1 VYRQVE
7 AVPPPIILAGMA
19 DEQSKRERQRQNRA
33 EKARQQR
40 REAQI
45 AAVRRRVLQ
54 LVVVAVVVAGVIA
67 LAWLS
72 QRSQD
77 ELEFSNTYE
86 ELRSFPTACGAA
98 APDPLEPAQYTSP
111 EDQNLSEGS
120 TLTAVVATSCGDITI
135 ELEPASAPENVNSF
149 VFLAREGF
157 YDGTIMH
164 RLVSEFVI
172 QGGDPEATGLGGPGY
187 TVTDEFP
194 DSDFVYE
201 PGTVAVARSA
211 LANSGGS
218 QFFIVTG
225 EQGEVLAPQ
234 FSVLGRVTDGFDV
247 IDLIAQIEVGGPSN
261 EGSTPQETVY
271 IESVTI
277 TD

>member
-1 VYRQVE
+1 
-7 AVPPPIILAGMA
+7 M
-19 DEQSKRERQRQNRA
+19 
-33 EKARQQR
+33 
-40 REAQI
+40 
-45 AAVRRRVLQ
+45 
-54 LVVVAVVVAGVIA
+54 
-67 LAWLS
+67 
-72 QRSQD
+72 
-77 ELEFSNTYE
+77 
-86 ELRSFPTACGAA
+86 
-98 APDPLEPAQYTSP
+98 
-111 EDQNLSEGS
+111 
-120 TLTAVVATSCGDITI
+120 ATSCGDITI

>member
-1 VYRQVE
+1 
-7 AVPPPIILAGMA
+7 MA
-19 DEQSKRERQRQNRA
+19 EEQSKRERQRQNRA

-40 REAQI
+40 RQAQV
-45 AAVRRRVLQ
+45 AAVRRRVVQ
-54 LVVVAVVVAGVIA
+54 LVVLAVIVAGVVA

-77 ELEFSNTYE
+77 QLEFSNTYE
-86 ELRSFPTACGAA
+86 ELRSFPTACGAE
-98 APDPLEPAQYTSP
+98 APDPLEPVEFSAP
-111 EDQNLSEGS
+111 EDQNLAPDS

-135 ELEPASAPENVNSF
+135 ELDTSSAPDNVNSF

-157 YDGTIMH
+157 YDGTIIH
-164 RLVSEFVI
+164 RLVTDFVL
-172 QGGDPEATGLGGPGY
+172 QGGDPDATGQGGPGY
-187 TVTDEFP
+187 TVLDEFP

-201 PGTVAVARSA
+201 PGTVAIARSA

-234 FSVLGRVTDGFDV
+234 FSVIGRVTNGFDV
-247 IDLIAQIEVGGPSN
+247 IDRIKEIEVGGPST
-261 EGSTPQETVY
+261 EGSTPQETIY
-271 IESVTI
+271 IESLTVTP
-277 TD
+277 

>member
-1 VYRQVE
+1 
-7 AVPPPIILAGMA
+7 MA
-19 DEQSKRERQRQNRA
+19 EDQSKRERQRQNRA

-45 AAVRRRVLQ
+45 ASVRRRAIQFVVLA
-54 LVVVAVVVAGVIA
+54 VVIAGVVA
-67 LAWLS
+67 LAFLS

-86 ELRSFPTACGAA
+86 ELRSFPTACDAE
-98 APDPLEPAQYTSP
+98 APEPLEPAEFVAPDELDLSP
-111 EDQNLSEGS
+111 DD
-120 TLTAVVATSCGDITI
+120 TITALISTSCGDITI
-135 ELEPASAPENVNSF
+135 ELDPSSAPQNVNSF
-149 VFLAREGF
+149 VFLSNEGF
-157 YDGTIMH
+157 YDGTIIH
-164 RLVSEFVI
+164 RVVPEFVI

-194 DSDFVYE
+194 DSDFIYE
-201 PGTVAVARSA
+201 PGTVAVGRSA

-234 FSVLGRVTDGFDV
+234 FSVIGTVTQGLEVLDR
-247 IDLIAQIEVGGPSN
+247 ISEIEVGGPST

-277 TD
+277 SG